1 MLSVVQQIPTNVQ
14 AMPLAKSFVGSSG
27 KRWLCSAKLP
37 PTQRQLAAKLS
48 NAAFTFTMFGKSVHN
63 LVSPFQLKR
72 LPPFAQILRTY
83 SVIIDCLC
91 ALLDSLYENGGP
103 PDSIGHEGGPLD
115 RDD

>member
-1 MLSVVQQIPTNVQ
+1 
-14 AMPLAKSFVGSSG
+14 
-27 KRWLCSAKLP
+27 
-37 PTQRQLAAKLS
+37 
-48 NAAFTFTMFGKSVHN
+48 MFGTSTHN
-63 LVSPFQLKR
+63 LVSSFQLKR

-91 ALLDSLYENGGP
+91 ALLDPLYENGGP